1 MDLSSKRAQLLME
14 LKATPL
20 GKLALMYLPLAME
33 IG

>member
-1 MDLSSKRAQLLME
+1 MDLSSKRALME
-14 LKATPL
+14 LKATPP